1 MKNYCTKKLLTWGM
15 GCQKSRKF
23 ANIVYGWSLSL
34 KEILETRTKKIMN
47 SLIRWEKY
55 ADPLRFSLE
64 YFPWKCSN
72 WSERVMHQRSKS
84 FAFGSWLLKLLGSKR
99 NLSGNSIWTNYI
111 SARIC
116 KNFVILTLIIMS
128 STFAKNKFDICIAQ
142 WGRMHLCKEV

>member
-1 MKNYCTKKLLTWGM
+1 MGE
-15 GCQKSRKF
+15 GCQKYKKECRRCLWMVP
-23 ANIVYGWSLSL
+23 NSL

-128 STFAKNKFDICIAQ
+128 SNLIFALHSEAALDTGHFFHTSLTQ
-142 WGRMHLCKEV
+142 SPVF

>member
-1 MKNYCTKKLLTWGM
+1 
-15 GCQKSRKF
+15 
-23 ANIVYGWSLSL
+23 
-34 KEILETRTKKIMN
+34 MN

-128 STFAKNKFDICIAQ
+128 LGLYRTSLSCPEVRQIFKVQTHQKPDVFLPGRRTFITWKNGTKIQKKI
-142 WGRMHLCKEV
+142 